1 MDAYLVNFVMRKGK
15 KGYGLFHKK
24 LITTEYSIWLKNL
37 DSVNSEKFILKANVI
52 TVLISPTD
60 LTYSGIRYLF
70 MGLREFCE
78 KNRIKRILVPVVP
91 LVVKG
96 ADSEVIKMAI
106 EKELVSKG
114 LNVSAG

>member
-1 MDAYLVNFVMRKGK
+1 
-15 KGYGLFHKK
+15 
-24 LITTEYSIWLKNL
+24 
-37 DSVNSEKFILKANVI
+37 
-52 TVLISPTD
+52 
-60 LTYSGIRYLF
+60 